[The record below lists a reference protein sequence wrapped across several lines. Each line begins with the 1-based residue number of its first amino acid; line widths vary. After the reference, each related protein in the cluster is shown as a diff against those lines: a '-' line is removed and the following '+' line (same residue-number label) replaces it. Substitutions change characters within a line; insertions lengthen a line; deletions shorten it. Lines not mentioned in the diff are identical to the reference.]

1 MGIIA
6 SQREAE
12 RQTHGQS
19 HPCNDAT
26 AQPIYP
32 VNDTKRTL
40 SLVNFFL
47 CVVTCVGVGWTIIP
61 LIRMIP
67 MTVRSWGIYKGAKPN
82 TTAFGVRT
90 LLFVNLIGG
99 ILLLVADNDRQERQN
114 LPKETLGGTVFA
126 ILPSFLALKP

>member
-12 RQTHGQS
+12 RQTHSQS

-26 AQPIYP
+26 AQPIHP

-67 MTVRSWGIYKGAKPN
+67 MTVRSWGIYKGVKPN

-90 LLFVNLIGG
+90 LPFVNLIGG